1 MEKLYSVE
9 LQHPLPNPSNL
20 TVSNVS
26 HNGAEISWNQPDS
39 GSNHWWVQYSTDAD
53 FSTYAQQDADST
65 SLSLTGLYAS
75 TTYYVRV
82 VNDCGTSEISSLSET
97 ASFTTLELC
106 PAPTD
111 LTVSNIGS
119 YGAEISWSQ
128 PGDGSHWYVEYS
140 TSPEFE
146 ASSTHSKLVETMMVT
161 LTDLNVNTTYYVRVR
176 NYCGNSGTSAWVTTN
191 FTTEIG
197 IALIVEIGN
206 YGNITLYLP
215 TYTGTKYSMTEQIY
229 TAAEIGQAGE
239 IHSIAFY
246 NHGSAITRNIDLYLA
261 HTDKDTF
268 STMTEWMPMTPADL
282 VFSGNIDFLEWDWTV
297 IEFSTPFAYNGTD
310 NLMVLTN
317 DNTGTIDDYRTF
329 GVYSAPKQSLGVYNN
344 NDNFDPANP
353 SAGSYVGEKNHIQ
366 LGFFPTQCPGPTNIT
381 VSDITQ
387 HTATLAWTDNGGA
400 TAWDICLNGDEANAF
415 TVTTNPYTLTGL
427 SGETD
432 YTVKIRTVCGD
443 NGTSMWTGA
452 KSFTTSAL
460 PCPVPTN
467 FMVTNI
473 SNTSATLSWSEND
486 ISAEWQICVNG
497 DEDNII
503 DVTTNSYTIT
513 DLTSETS
520 YTVKVRA
527 NCDGESVWS
536 VWSNESSF
544 TTGTELV
551 QIGTGTD
558 THSWL
563 PTNTGRHYTLSQ
575 QIYTAAEIGQSGDI
589 YSVAFYNTGDTTTRN
604 LDLYM
609 VHTNKNSLV
618 SNDDWT
624 AVTTADR
631 VFSGSVHFQ
640 ADDWTVINF
649 STPFSYNG
657 TDNLLLTVDDNTG
670 NGDYDIRDFLV
681 FSTSNQSQA
690 IVVFNNSTTNYDP
703 ADLSEYSGSRWSIKN
718 QIQLSFVP
726 DTSIN
731 PSYVH
736 VEGETAVCQGN
747 TTTLTATTDVE
758 ATYQWNTGATTQ
770 SIIVGSG
777 SYSVTVTSS
786 TGHELSGAVIVTE
799 KETYDV
805 DDYHSICSS
814 ELPIEWN
821 GVTFTEAGMQT
832 ATITATNGCDSVVTL
847 HLTTSVGIDDYEL
860 GAIYLIPNPAKNV
873 CRINGLETAPVSVEL
888 YDMNGKLIRR
898 INTAEFDV
906 STLSTGIYMVR
917 VNTGNRVVNLKMVKQ

>member
-1 MEKLYSVE
+1 
-9 LQHPLPNPSNL
+9 
-20 TVSNVS
+20 
-26 HNGAEISWNQPDS
+26 
-39 GSNHWWVQYSTDAD
+39 
-53 FSTYAQQDADST
+53 
-65 SLSLTGLYAS
+65 
-75 TTYYVRV
+75 
-82 VNDCGTSEISSLSET
+82 
-97 ASFTTLELC
+97 
-106 PAPTD
+106 
-111 LTVSNIGS
+111 
-119 YGAEISWSQ
+119 
-128 PGDGSHWYVEYS
+128 
-140 TSPEFE
+140 
-146 ASSTHSKLVETMMVT
+146 
-161 LTDLNVNTTYYVRVR
+161 
-176 NYCGNSGTSAWVTTN
+176 
-191 FTTEIG
+191 
-197 IALIVEIGN
+197 
-206 YGNITLYLP
+206 
-215 TYTGTKYSMTEQIY
+215 MTEQIY

-353 SAGSYVGEKNHIQ
+353 SAGSYVGKKNHIQ

-486 ISAEWQICVNG
+486 ISAEWQICVND

-513 DLTSETS
+513 DLTSEAS

-563 PTNTGRHYTLSQ
+563 PTNTGRLYTLSQ
-575 QIYTAAEIGQSGDI
+575 QIYTTAEIGQSGDI

-681 FSTSNQSQA
+681 FSTQIPSQA
-690 IVVFNNSTTNYDP
+690 IVVFNNNNSTTNYDP
-703 ADLSEYSGSRWSIKN
+703 ADPSEYSGSRWSIKN

-726 DTSIN
+726 DTSVIS
-731 PSYVH
+731 SYVH

-821 GVTFTEAGMQT
+821 GVTFENADEQEVTLQAANGCDSVVRLHLTVFYPENEVLELSACGSYTWTANGQTYYVSGEYTYAHPDTHGCTQIDTLRLTILQGSSAVLMNTICSSELPYVWNGVTFTEAGMQT
-832 ATITATNGCDSVVTL
+832 ATITAANGCDSVVTMVLVVNTPVTSTTSATECGSYTWTANGQTYTESGVYTYSHQDANGCTQVDTLYLTLHYATTSEFIIETSDSCYEWNGQNYCESGDYMQILETVAGCDSVVTL